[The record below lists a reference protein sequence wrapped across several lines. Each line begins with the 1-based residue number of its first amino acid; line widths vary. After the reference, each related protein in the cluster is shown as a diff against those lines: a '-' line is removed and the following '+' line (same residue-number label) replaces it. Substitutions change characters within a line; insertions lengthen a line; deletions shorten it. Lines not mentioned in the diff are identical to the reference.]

1 MRPAAT
7 NTRRKSVHE
16 RPDLDGNW
24 LREAYSWIVESDG
37 QSRHP
42 WELIARREGLTTHD
56 GDAGRWE
63 QAWAQQ
69 LETSHGIRAQA
80 AQLRVEAAAMRAE
93 ARNSRAKV
101 RAALVACDR
110 GDGAFRRG
118 YRRLLLSK
126 LVAHIVL

>member
-42 WELIARREGLTTHD
+42 WELIARRGGLTTDD

-69 LETSHGIRAQA
+69 LETRHGIRAGRCA
-80 AQLRVEAAAMRAE
+80 AEGR
-93 ARNSRAKV
+93 SRGHEGGGSEQQGQGASSAGGV
-101 RAALVACDR
+101 RPR
-110 GDGAFRRG
+110 
-118 YRRLLLSK
+118 
-126 LVAHIVL
+126 